1 MVLSKRKYA
10 PVKITI
16 GVRMSKRNVVPV
28 DREMVMDSHEMIVS
42 KTDLKGRIT
51 YGNTT
56 FLKYAG
62 FAESELIGTQH
73 NIIRHPD
80 MPRGVFKLLWDTL
93 QRGDEIFAFVKN
105 ISSDGSYYWVLANV
119 TPSVDASGNVLG
131 YYSVRRKPNPRA
143 IPVVAGLYR
152 EMLAAERSAGTRDAI
167 AASTQ
172 VLEKFLKEKQQS
184 YEAMIL
190 SAQAL

>member
-1 MVLSKRKYA
+1 VSSYASIDKYQF
-10 PVKITI
+10 VC
-16 GVRMSKRNVVPV
+16 GNMSKRQITPI
-28 DREMVMDSHEMIVS
+28 DREMVMDRDEIIVS

-62 FAESELIGTQH
+62 FAESELIGVQH

-80 MPRGVFKLLWDTL
+80 MPRGVFKLFWDTL
-93 QRGDEIFAFVKN
+93 QQGEEIFAFVKN

-119 TPSVDASGNVLG
+119 TPSVNDQGEVLG

-143 IPVVAGLYR
+143 ISVVNNLYR
-152 EMLAAERSAGTRDAI
+152 DMLAAERSAGSRDAI
-167 AASTQ
+167 SASLG
-172 VLEKFLKEKQQS
+172 VLDRLLKDKQTS
-184 YEAMIL
+184 YEQLILTLQAM
-190 SAQAL
+190 

>member
-1 MVLSKRKYA
+1 MSSYA
-10 PVKITI
+10 SIDEYQFVC
-16 GVRMSKRNVVPV
+16 GNMSKRQITPI
-28 DREMVMDSHEMIVS
+28 DREMVMDRDEIIVS

-62 FAESELIGTQH
+62 FAESELIGVQH

-80 MPRGVFKLLWDTL
+80 MPRGVFKLFWDTL
-93 QRGDEIFAFVKN
+93 QQGEEIFAFVKN

-119 TPSVDASGNVLG
+119 TPSVNDQGEVLG

-143 IPVVAGLYR
+143 ISVVNNLYR
-152 EMLAAERSAGTRDAI
+152 DMLAAERSAGSRDAI
-167 AASTQ
+167 SASLG
-172 VLEKFLKEKQQS
+172 VLDRLLKDKQTS
-184 YEAMIL
+184 YEQLILTLQAM
-190 SAQAL
+190 

>member
-1 MVLSKRKYA
+1 
-10 PVKITI
+10 
-16 GVRMSKRNVVPV
+16 MSKRQITPTAQ
-28 DREMVMDSHEMIVS
+28 EIVMDHNEIIVS

-80 MPRGVFKLLWDTL
+80 MPRGVFKLFWDTL

-105 ISSDGSYYWVLANV
+105 ISMDGSFYWVLANV
-119 TPSVDASGNVLG
+119 TPSVNEAGERMQSWRDGGSHPRNCQLQVSPTARLKGILRSQHWRPSKGN
-131 YYSVRRKPNPRA
+131 
-143 IPVVAGLYR
+143 
-152 EMLAAERSAGTRDAI
+152 
-167 AASTQ
+167 
-172 VLEKFLKEKQQS
+172 
-184 YEAMIL
+184 
-190 SAQAL
+190 

>member
-1 MVLSKRKYA
+1 
-10 PVKITI
+10 
-16 GVRMSKRNVVPV
+16 
-28 DREMVMDSHEMIVS
+28 MVMDHNEIIVS

-80 MPRGVFKLLWDTL
+80 MPRGVFKLFWDTL
-93 QRGDEIFAFVKN
+93 QQGEEIFAFVKN
-105 ISSDGSYYWVLANV
+105 ISKDGSYYWVLANV
-119 TPSVDASGNVLG
+119 TPSVNDHGEVLG

-143 IPVVAGLYR
+143 VSVVNNLYR
-152 EMLAAERSAGTRDAI
+152 DMLAAERNAGARDAVG
-167 AASTQ
+167 AS
-172 VLEKFLKEKQQS
+172 LAILDGLLKDKKMS
-184 YEAMIL
+184 YEQMIL
-190 SAQAL
+190 TLQAM

>member
-1 MVLSKRKYA
+1 
-10 PVKITI
+10 
-16 GVRMSKRNVVPV
+16 MSKRQITPTAQ
-28 DREMVMDSHEMIVS
+28 EIVMDHNEIIVS

-80 MPRGVFKLLWDTL
+80 MPRGVFKLFWDTL

-105 ISSDGSYYWVLANV
+105 MSMDGSFYWVLANV
-119 TPSVDASGNVLG
+119 TPSVNEAGDVLG

-143 IPVVAGLYR
+143 VAAVGNLYR
-152 EMLAAERSAGTRDAI
+152 EMLAAERNAGSRDAI
-167 AASTQ
+167 AASAQ
-172 VLEKFLKEKQQS
+172 VLEKHLQDKQLS
-184 YEAMIL
+184 YEQMIL
-190 SAQAL
+190 TLQAM

>member
-1 MVLSKRKYA
+1 
-10 PVKITI
+10 
-16 GVRMSKRNVVPV
+16 MSKRNIVPL
-28 DREMVMDSHEMIVS
+28 DRERVMDADEIIVS

-62 FAESELIGTQH
+62 FDESELIGTQH

-80 MPRGVFKLLWDTL
+80 MPRGVFKLLWDAL
-93 QRGDEIFAFVKN
+93 QKGEEVFAYVKN
-105 ISSDGSYYWVLANV
+105 ISLDGSFYWVLANV

-143 IPVVAGLYR
+143 VQVVGGLYR

-167 AASTQ
+167 AASAR
-172 VLEKFLKEKQQS
+172 VLEKFLQDKQQS
-184 YEAMIL
+184 YEEMVLA
-190 SAQAL
+190 AQAL

>member
-1 MVLSKRKYA
+1 MSSYA
-10 PVKITI
+10 SIDEYQFVC
-16 GVRMSKRNVVPV
+16 GNMSKRQITPI
-28 DREMVMDSHEMIVS
+28 DREMVMDRDEIIVS

-62 FAESELIGTQH
+62 FAESELIGVQH

-80 MPRGVFKLLWDTL
+80 MPRGVFKLFWDTL
-93 QRGDEIFAFVKN
+93 QQGEEIFAFVKN

-119 TPSVDASGNVLG
+119 TPSVNDQGEVLG

-143 IPVVAGLYR
+143 ISVVNNLYR
-152 EMLAAERSAGTRDAI
+152 DMLAAERSAGSRDAI
-167 AASTQ
+167 SASQ
-172 VLEKFLKEKQQS
+172 GVLDRLLKDKQTS
-184 YEAMIL
+184 YEQLILTLQAM
-190 SAQAL
+190 

>member
-1 MVLSKRKYA
+1 MGRTETLEMRSHEQKN
-10 PVKITI
+10 I
-16 GVRMSKRNVVPV
+16 VPT
-28 DREMVMDSHEMIVS
+28 DRERVMDADEIIVS

-62 FAESELIGTQH
+62 FDESELIGTQH

-93 QRGDEIFAFVKN
+93 QKGQEIFAYVKN
-105 ISSDGSYYWVLANV
+105 ISQDGSYYWVLANV
-119 TPSVDASGNVLG
+119 TPSLDDAGNVLG

-143 IPVVAGLYR
+143 IAVVQGLYR

-167 AASTQ
+167 AASTG
-172 VLEKFLKEKQQS
+172 VLQKFLQDKQQS
-184 YEAMIL
+184 YEEMVL

>member
-1 MVLSKRKYA
+1 
-10 PVKITI
+10 
-16 GVRMSKRNVVPV
+16 MSKRQITPTAQ
-28 DREMVMDSHEMIVS
+28 EIVMDHNEIIVS

-80 MPRGVFKLLWDTL
+80 MPRGVFKLFWDTL

-105 ISSDGSYYWVLANV
+105 ISMDGSFYWVLANV
-119 TPSVDASGNVLG
+119 TPSVNEAGDVLG

-143 IPVVAGLYR
+143 VAAVDNLYR
-152 EMLAAERSAGTRDAI
+152 EMLAAERNAGSRDAI
-167 AASTQ
+167 AASAQ
-172 VLEKFLKEKQQS
+172 VLEKHLQDKQPS
-184 YEAMIL
+184 YEQMIL
-190 SAQAL
+190 TLQAM